1 MGNGTG
7 YSVQEVI
14 DTARAVTG
22 RDIPLLEGERR
33 PGDPARLVAD
43 SSRAREHLGWA
54 PRYGAL
60 ETITPG
66 PARGAAGSAPAFG
79 LWALAGT
86 PARSVQER
94 LALMLG
100 ASGCGEGARI

>member
-33 PGDPARLVAD
+33 PGDPARLVASD
-43 SSRAREHLGWA
+43 QSGSGF
-54 PRYGAL
+54 
-60 ETITPG
+60 
-66 PARGAAGSAPAFG
+66 AGEQSP
-79 LWALAGT
+79 
-86 PARSVQER
+86 
-94 LALMLG
+94 
-100 ASGCGEGARI
+100 